1 MEESEGPEDEE
12 ELVGNKYKQ
21 VVQEVKKILNLR
33 FREGYSH
40 RIRNMLDKFEVVFK
54 NEHMRITE
62 KKNLI
67 NMVDKQIQTLPT
79 AEGAQL
85 ELLKE
90 ELASK
95 DIELLGIA
103 EGRKRIQ

>member
-1 MEESEGPEDEE
+1 M
-12 ELVGNKYKQ
+12 
-21 VVQEVKKILNLR
+21 
-33 FREGYSH
+33 H
-40 RIRNMLDKFEVVFK
+40 
-54 NEHMRITE
+54 ITE

-67 NMVDKQIQTLPT
+67 NTVDEEIQTLPT

-95 DIELLGIA
+95 EVELVGIM
-103 EGRKRIQ
+103 EGRKRIE

>member
-1 MEESEGPEDEE
+1 MF
-12 ELVGNKYKQ
+12 GNKYKQ
-21 VVQEVKKILNLR
+21 VVEEVKKILNLR

-54 NEHMRITE
+54 SEHMHITE

-67 NMVDKQIQTLPT
+67 NTVDEEIQTLPT

-95 DIELLGIA
+95 EVELVGIM
-103 EGRKRIQ
+103 EGRKRIE